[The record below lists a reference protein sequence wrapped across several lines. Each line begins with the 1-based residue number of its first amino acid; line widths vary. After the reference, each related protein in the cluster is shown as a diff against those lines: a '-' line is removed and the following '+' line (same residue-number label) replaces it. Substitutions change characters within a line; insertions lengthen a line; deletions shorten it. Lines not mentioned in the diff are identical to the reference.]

1 MQFAEALYWETTK
14 GRTYTSGLLR
24 VLLNPNNL
32 LQRNN

>member
-1 MQFAEALYWETTK
+1 MQCAEALYWETTK
-14 GRTYTSGLLR
+14 GRTYTPRLVG